1 MPPRPAI
8 FAGGAPNGL
17 AGPPGTTGGVAPSPL
32 APGNAEATWLNAGAA
47 EVQPWGTDNAPS
59 EAARPA
65 VAVTAVPPMPGE
77 LTAPAPELAP
87 VLSADP
93 NTWNPL
99 PKALVADP
107 IEFMSEPAEP
117 SIEMPEVAI
126 EADEAVPDTRLVPD
140 VSAVDDDVRVVK
152 DDSGDVDDE
161 DNVAGIAAEVRG
173 VDSAEVSG
181 DTVCAPVPA
190 EVPAA
195 CVDRSGQP
203 AHPGWVGGLQRSR
216 ERCQRRCSR
225 RRTGIAVHRRG
236 ILRPHLDVLG
246 LGGHDRRGV
255 LTEEVRRDQHQQQSA
270 VGRNHRRRHRHSER
284 CLVGGHGRRGLSGSL
299 LQPARRWRLSTTRR
313 GRLRPPSM
321 PMTDRATTT

>member
-8 FAGGAPNGL
+8 FAAGAPNG
-17 AGPPGTTGGVAPSPL
+17 APGPPGTTGGVAPSPL
-32 APGNAEATWLNAGAA
+32 PAGNAEATWLNAGAA

-65 VAVTAVPPMPGE
+65 AAVTAVPPMPGE

-107 IEFMSEPAEP
+107 NEFMSELAEP

-126 EADEAVPDTRLVPD
+126 DADEAVPETRLVPD

-152 DDSGDVDDE
+152 DESGDVEVEDE
-161 DNVAGIAAEVRG
+161 AIVDANPGRAPGTAAELNG
-173 VDSAEVSG
+173 A
-181 DTVCAPVPA
+181 TVWAPVPA

-195 CVDRSGQP
+195 CVTAAANPACPDEFVVGSGVVNGVNADAADDAP
-203 AHPGWVGGLQRSR
+203 A
-216 ERCQRRCSR
+216 
-225 RRTGIAVHRRG
+225 
-236 ILRPHLDVLG
+236 
-246 LGGHDRRGV
+246 
-255 LTEEVRRDQHQQQSA
+255 
-270 VGRNHRRRHRHSER
+270 
-284 CLVGGHGRRGLSGSL
+284 
-299 LQPARRWRLSTTRR
+299 
-313 GRLRPPSM
+313 
-321 PMTDRATTT
+321 

>member
-8 FAGGAPNGL
+8 FAAGAPNG
-17 AGPPGTTGGVAPSPL
+17 APGPPGTTGGVAPSPL
-32 APGNAEATWLNAGAA
+32 AAGNAEATWLNAGAA

-65 VAVTAVPPMPGE
+65 AAVTAVPPMPGE

-117 SIEMPEVAI
+117 SIEMPEVDI
-126 EADEAVPDTRLVPD
+126 DADEAVPDTRLVPD
-140 VSAVDDDVRVVK
+140 VSAVDDEVRVVK

-195 CVDRSGQP
+195 CVTAAACPPTPAGLVVCSGVVNGVNVDAADAAP
-203 AHPGWVGGLQRSR
+203 A
-216 ERCQRRCSR
+216 
-225 RRTGIAVHRRG
+225 
-236 ILRPHLDVLG
+236 
-246 LGGHDRRGV
+246 
-255 LTEEVRRDQHQQQSA
+255 
-270 VGRNHRRRHRHSER
+270 
-284 CLVGGHGRRGLSGSL
+284 
-299 LQPARRWRLSTTRR
+299 
-313 GRLRPPSM
+313 
-321 PMTDRATTT
+321 

>member
-8 FAGGAPNGL
+8 VAAGAPNG
-17 AGPPGTTGGVAPSPL
+17 APGPPGTTGGVAPSPL
-32 APGNAEATWLNAGAA
+32 AAGNAEATWLNAGAA

-65 VAVTAVPPMPGE
+65 AAVTAVPPMPGE
-77 LTAPAPELAP
+77 PTAPAPELAP

-93 NTWNPL
+93 SAWNPL

-107 IEFMSEPAEP
+107 IEFMSELAEP
-117 SIEMPEVAI
+117 SVEMPEVAI

-140 VSAVDDDVRVVK
+140 VSALDDDVRVVK

-195 CVDRSGQP
+195 CATAPACPPTPAGLVVCSGIVNGVNVDAADDAP
-203 AHPGWVGGLQRSR
+203 A
-216 ERCQRRCSR
+216 
-225 RRTGIAVHRRG
+225 
-236 ILRPHLDVLG
+236 
-246 LGGHDRRGV
+246 
-255 LTEEVRRDQHQQQSA
+255 
-270 VGRNHRRRHRHSER
+270 
-284 CLVGGHGRRGLSGSL
+284 
-299 LQPARRWRLSTTRR
+299 
-313 GRLRPPSM
+313 
-321 PMTDRATTT
+321 

>member
-8 FAGGAPNGL
+8 FASGGPNGAP
-17 AGPPGTTGGVAPSPL
+17 GPPGTTGGVAPSPL
-32 APGNAEATWLNAGAA
+32 PAGNAEATWLNAGAA

-65 VAVTAVPPMPGE
+65 AAVTAAPPMPGE
-77 LTAPAPELAP
+77 PTAPAPELAP

-93 NTWNPL
+93 NPWKPL

-107 IEFMSEPAEP
+107 IGFMSEPAEP
-117 SIEMPEVAI
+117 SVEMPEVAI

-140 VSAVDDDVRVVK
+140 VSAVDDEVRVVK

-195 CVDRSGQP
+195 CATAAACPPTPAGLVVCSGIVNGVNVDAADDAP
-203 AHPGWVGGLQRSR
+203 A
-216 ERCQRRCSR
+216 
-225 RRTGIAVHRRG
+225 
-236 ILRPHLDVLG
+236 
-246 LGGHDRRGV
+246 
-255 LTEEVRRDQHQQQSA
+255 
-270 VGRNHRRRHRHSER
+270 
-284 CLVGGHGRRGLSGSL
+284 
-299 LQPARRWRLSTTRR
+299 
-313 GRLRPPSM
+313 
-321 PMTDRATTT
+321 

>member
-1 MPPRPAI
+1 VPPRPAI
-8 FAGGAPNGL
+8 FAAGAPNGP
-17 AGPPGTTGGVAPSPL
+17 AGPPGTTGGGAPSPL
-32 APGNAEATWLNAGAA
+32 ALGNAEATWLNAGAA

-65 VAVTAVPPMPGE
+65 AAVTAAPPMPGE

-93 NTWNPL
+93 NTWKPL

-107 IEFMSEPAEP
+107 KEFMSELAEP

-140 VSAVDDDVRVVK
+140 GSAVDADVRVVK

-161 DNVAGIAAEVRG
+161 DNVAGIAAEVSG
-173 VDSAEVSG
+173 VDTAEVSG

-195 CVDRSGQP
+195 CAAAAACPPTPAGLVVCSGDVNGVNVDAAEAAP
-203 AHPGWVGGLQRSR
+203 A
-216 ERCQRRCSR
+216 
-225 RRTGIAVHRRG
+225 
-236 ILRPHLDVLG
+236 
-246 LGGHDRRGV
+246 
-255 LTEEVRRDQHQQQSA
+255 
-270 VGRNHRRRHRHSER
+270 
-284 CLVGGHGRRGLSGSL
+284 
-299 LQPARRWRLSTTRR
+299 
-313 GRLRPPSM
+313 
-321 PMTDRATTT
+321 